1 MSRRAGRD
9 GAPARCV
16 LFLSVSVLPSL
27 LPSPGRSEEAVRQ
40 CRAMLAAVHEYAVAT
55 ADCRR
60 AVLLRY
66 FGENVGA
73 GGNPSG
79 DAETDVVRSAVGGAR
94 GVSAAAAVP
103 ADAAPPR
110 GRGAVACCDVCDGAA
125 HLPPRPQTLLAAA
138 RRLLREVGR
147 AGGAAG
153 EGGVNVA
160 SSRSSVDPLCTR
172 S

>member
-79 DAETDVVRSAVGGAR
+79 DAESDVVQSAVGGAC
-94 GVSAAAAVP
+94 GVSAL
-103 ADAAPPR
+103 R
-110 GRGAVACCDVCDGAA
+110 RLHGAV
-125 HLPPRPQTLLAAA
+125 HLPPRPQTLLALRDASCGKWGAQAA
-138 RRLLREVGR
+138 RQ
-147 AGGAAG
+147 AK
-153 EGGVNVA
+153 VA
-160 SSRSSVDPLCTR
+160 
-172 S
+172 